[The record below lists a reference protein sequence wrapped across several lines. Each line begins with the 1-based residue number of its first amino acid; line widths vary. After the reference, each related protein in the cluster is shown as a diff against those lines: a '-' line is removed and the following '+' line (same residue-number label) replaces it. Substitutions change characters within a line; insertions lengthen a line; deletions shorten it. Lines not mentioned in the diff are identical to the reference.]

1 MAENKGRGG
10 ARALGGEP
18 ADSASSAVPDHLPF
32 ARAASIIAV
41 IVLAGALFGYDQGV
55 ISGALIG
62 IQKAFD
68 VGHVA
73 LEIVTSWVTL
83 GALFGSLAGGYG
95 ADLFGR
101 KNTLFTAAALFI
113 IGALV
118 QAFAPNVPILVIGRL
133 VAGFGVGVA
142 AVAAP
147 LYAAE
152 LAPAAQR
159 GRFVSSYQLAIT
171 IGIFVAYFVNQAL
184 AGPEGWRS
192 MLGVAAVPG
201 VLLALAVLVAVE
213 SPRWYPKV
221 GRRDDAL
228 RTLVALGAEHDAEAR
243 LAAIAESLRAE
254 VKAPSWGEVFAPR
267 WRTPL
272 MIGLGLA
279 VLQQITGINAIIYY
293 SDSIFAAAGFT
304 TPAAQAQAT
313 TWAIGGVNVLS
324 TFIAIAFIDRLG
336 RRPLL
341 IAGLVGMGLSLA
353 AVGYAFQ
360 QSGTQGDRR
369 NSDGLVTLVA
379 LVVFI
384 ISFAFS
390 LGPVTWTIINEI
402 YPGVVRGRAVAVAT
416 AVNWGAAFLV
426 SAFFLSLVNAIGE
439 ATTFWLFAAF
449 CAMGFVWVYVGVPET
464 RGRSL
469 EQIEASWRGA
479 PGAPGQPRRSPEPR
493 RASHEL
499 ERAAWSKVGDGPS

>member
-1 MAENKGRGG
+1 MAEPKRRGA
-10 ARALGGEP
+10 ARALSG
-18 ADSASSAVPDHLPF
+18 DSPEAPSLVPDHLPF
-32 ARAASIIAV
+32 ARVASIIAV
-41 IVLAGALFGYDQGV
+41 VVLAGALFGYDQGV
-55 ISGALIG
+55 ISGALLG

-68 VGHVA
+68 VGHMA

-83 GALFGSLAGGYG
+83 GALFGSLAGGSA

-101 KNTLFTAAALFI
+101 KRALLAAAALFI
-113 IGALV
+113 TGALV
-118 QAFAPNVPILVIGRL
+118 QAFAPNVPILVFARL

-171 IGIFVAYFVNQAL
+171 LGIFVAYFVNQAL
-184 AGPEGWRS
+184 AGPEGWRT
-192 MLGVAAVPG
+192 MLGAAAVPG
-201 VLLALAVLVAVE
+201 VLLALAVLTAVE
-213 SPRWYPKV
+213 FPRWFAKV

-228 RTLVALGAEHDAEAR
+228 RTLVALGAEKDAEAR
-243 LAAIAESLRAE
+243 LAAIAASLREE
-254 VKAPSWGEVFAPR
+254 VKTPSWKDVFAPR

-272 MIGLGLA
+272 RIGLGLA
-279 VLQQITGINAIIYY
+279 VLQQVTGINAIIYY
-293 SDSIFAAAGFT
+293 SNSIFAAAGYA

-313 TWAIGGVNVLS
+313 TWGIGAVNVAA

-353 AVGYAFQ
+353 AVGFSFW
-360 QSGTQGDRR
+360 QSGTQG
-369 NSDGLVTLVA
+369 SLGASAGVITLVA

-390 LGPVTWTIINEI
+390 LGPVTWTVINEI
-402 YPGVVRGRAVAVAT
+402 YPGEVRGRAVAVAT

-426 SAFFLSLVNAIGE
+426 SGFFLSLVKAIGQ
-439 ATTFWLFAAF
+439 AYTFWLFAAF
-449 CAMGFVWVYVGVPET
+449 CLIGLIWVIVDVPET

-469 EQIEASWRGA
+469 EEIEAAWRQA
-479 PGAPGQPRRSPEPR
+479 PGRS
-493 RASHEL
+493 RA
-499 ERAAWSKVGDGPS
+499 

>member
-1 MAENKGRGG
+1 MADGERRV
-10 ARALGGEP
+10 AASRPGGESP
-18 ADSASSAVPDHLPF
+18 GEAPSVIPDKLPF

-41 IVLAGALFGYDQGV
+41 ILLAGALFGYDQGV

-62 IQKAFD
+62 IQQAFD

-83 GALFGSLAGGYG
+83 GAMFGSLAGGYV

-101 KNTLFTAAALFI
+101 KRTLFTAAALFI

-118 QAFAPNVPILVIGRL
+118 QSFAPNVPILVFGRL

-171 IGIFVAYFVNQAL
+171 VGIFVAYFVNQAL
-184 AGPEGWRS
+184 AGPGGWRT
-192 MLGVAAVPG
+192 MLGAAAVPG
-201 VLLALAVLVAVE
+201 ALLALAVLLAVE
-213 SPRWYPKV
+213 SPRWYAKV
-221 GRRDDAL
+221 GRRDEAL

-243 LAAIAESLRAE
+243 LAAIAKSLRAE
-254 VKAPSWGEVFAPR
+254 GKTPSWGEVFAPR

-272 MIGLGLA
+272 MIGVGLA
-279 VLQQITGINAIIYY
+279 VLQQLTGINAIIYY
-293 SDSIFAAAGFT
+293 SNSIFAAAGYA
-304 TPAAQAQAT
+304 TPAEQAQAT
-313 TWAIGGVNVLS
+313 TWGIGAVNVLS
-324 TFIAIAFIDRLG
+324 TFIAIAFIDGLG

-341 IAGLVGMGLSLA
+341 IAGLIGMALSLA
-353 AVGYAFQ
+353 VVGFAFW
-360 QSGTQGDRR
+360 QSGTEGRLA
-369 NSDGLVTLVA
+369 SSAGVITLVA

-390 LGPVTWTIINEI
+390 AGPVTWTVINEI
-402 YPGVVRGRAVAVAT
+402 YPGEVRGRAVAVAT

-426 SAFFLSLVNAIGE
+426 SGFFLSLVKAIGQ
-439 ATTFWLFAAF
+439 AYTFWLFSAF
-449 CAMGFVWVYVGVPET
+449 CVIGLIWVIVGVPET

-469 EQIEASWRGA
+469 EEIEASWTHVPSA
-479 PGAPGQPRRSPEPR
+479 RSK
-493 RASHEL
+493 S
-499 ERAAWSKVGDGPS
+499 S